1 MWWGTVHANAPQSI
15 GKKGLG
21 NPYWACSRLRRGPHW
36 RPQEPRFDL
45 AVMLV
50 CASIESNDVRRLRGS
65 ANSTPQP
72 HQPMSRPPPSRPP
85 KPLWRETTAE
95 LAGCPVM
102 ARLAFDGPLTLLEIE
117 GHGTWAIDRGD
128 GSVEVIVPAPSTEAA
143 ALAFEGPVR
152 LHALAERGVHVLH
165 ASAIASPDARLVA
178 LTAPS
183 GVGKSTFAAWARA
196 LGWERCADDLLP
208 ITRAADGEFVARPHF
223 AQPKLSPDEQY
234 PLDAPG
240 DRPLAALVQLERGE
254 VARWTPLSARAAM
267 ELVLRSTVATRV
279 YSKAALA
286 THLGFCQSFG
296 VAVGDG
302 RMTCGVLTVPH
313 RPEAIDSAV
322 REALAVLDAA
332 LRP

>member
-1 MWWGTVHANAPQSI
+1 MVKATVAHADQWQKPRAIRSDLLTPMTNSCQVQTTIRPREESPL
-15 GKKGLG
+15 LG
-21 NPYWACSRLRRGPHW
+21 WPCATECPPELRDLGW
-36 RPQEPRFDL
+36 RIAD
-45 AVMLV
+45 
-50 CASIESNDVRRLRGS
+50 
-65 ANSTPQP
+65 
-72 HQPMSRPPPSRPP
+72 
-85 KPLWRETTAE
+85 AE
-95 LAGCPVM
+95 LAGNKLRVNI
-102 ARLAFDGPLTLLEIE
+102 AEDGPRTILAIE
-117 GHGTWAIDRGD
+117 GHGIWAIDRKTGE
-128 GSVEVIVPAPSTEAA
+128 VEVISPAPDDESA
-143 ALAFEGPVR
+143 ALAFDGPVR

-165 ASAIASPDARLVA
+165 ASAIAAPGGGLAA

-183 GVGKSTFAAWARA
+183 GIGKSTFAAWARA

-208 ITRAADGEFVARPHF
+208 IARAADGEFVARPHF

-240 DRPLAALVQLERGE
+240 ERPLAALVQLERGE
-254 VARWTPLSARAAM
+254 VASWTPLSARAAM